1 MSPVGMSLAGM
12 SPAGMSPAGMG
23 LVAADLGVPAVATA
37 AAVLVA
43 ASGGLATNPDAWYR
57 ALRVPAW
64 KPPDWAFGPVWAVIF
79 SLTATAGVLAWS
91 GDPDPAARGVLLAAY
106 AVNGALNIAWSV
118 LFFRF
123 RRPDWAL
130 AEIAALWLSVAVLVL
145 VTGRVA
151 AGAGLLHVPY
161 LAWVSVAACLNL
173 RIVRLNAPFRE
184 PA

>member
-1 MSPVGMSLAGM
+1 VSL
-12 SPAGMSPAGMG
+12 G
-23 LVAADLGVPAVATA
+23 LADLGPPAVAAA

-43 ASGGLATNPDAWYR
+43 VAGGLATTTDTWYR
-57 ALRVPAW
+57 RLRVPAW

-79 SLTATAGVLAWS
+79 ALTATSAVLAWS
-91 GDPDPAARGVLLAAY
+91 GAADAVARGVLIAAF
-106 AVNGALNIAWSV
+106 AVNGVLNIAWSV

-130 AEIAALWLSVAVLVL
+130 AEVAALWLSIAVLVL
-145 VTGRVA
+145 VTGRISVA
-151 AGAGLLHVPY
+151 AGLMNLPY

-173 RIVRLNAPFRE
+173 RIVRLNAPFGE